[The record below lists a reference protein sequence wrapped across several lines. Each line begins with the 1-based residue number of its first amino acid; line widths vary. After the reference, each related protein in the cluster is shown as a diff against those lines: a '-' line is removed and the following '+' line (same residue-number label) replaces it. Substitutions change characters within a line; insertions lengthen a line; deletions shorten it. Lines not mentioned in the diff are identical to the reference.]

1 MSVRIQTAQVDVTP
15 EAAGYRQ
22 EVLDRIDGLL
32 TGLIDD
38 NKLQCASY
46 LFARDGQ
53 VFASKAMGAL
63 QHTADSPDYA
73 PDSIRR
79 IASVTKWFTLV
90 CIMRLVEEGKLALVQ
105 QVKDWIPEFDKP
117 AFAKITIH
125 QLLTHTAGLK
135 PDGGYFTE
143 PYPTGWYDVL
153 FAFEDGDGGNTALTD
168 AEKLARSKS
177 AWIKAI
183 LSGPPVCEPGTEW
196 NYSSAGFSLLGEII
210 ERVSGMRYDEYI
222 RTTVIEPLGMTRTF
236 FDVPEHL
243 ADEVCTTNDWDVRG
257 VKRRIADNPASP
269 PRTGGGLY
277 STLQDLSRLGHMMLT
292 GSYNGKRI
300 LSRKS
305 IELITRNQFPQ
316 GIPAFNWGGDIK
328 KFPFGLSTSLSF
340 PVDFFAPTAY
350 MHEGAGRCALI
361 VDPVERFVVV
371 FFVPSIVDWV
381 PESMLNLKNM
391 IWSGLQ

>member
-32 TGLIDD
+32 TGLINE

-46 LFARDGQ
+46 LFAREGQ
-53 VFASKAMGAL
+53 VFASKAIGAL
-63 QHTADSPDYA
+63 RHTEDSPDYM

-90 CIMRLVEEGKLALVQ
+90 CIMRLVEEGKLTLIQ
-105 QVKDWIPEFDKP
+105 PVKDWIPEFDKSSY
-117 AFAKITIH
+117 AKVTIH
-125 QLLTHTAGLK
+125 HLITHTSGII

-143 PYPTGWYDVL
+143 PYPLGWYDML
-153 FAFEDGDGGNTALTD
+153 FAFEDGEEDLAALTD

-177 AWIKAI
+177 QWIKAM
-183 LSGPPVCEPGTEW
+183 LSGPPVCEPGAQW
-196 NYSSAGFSLLGEII
+196 NYSSAGFSILGEIM
-210 ERVSGMRYDEYI
+210 ERASGMRFDEYI
-222 RTTVIEPLGMTRTF
+222 RTTIIEPLGMTRTF
-236 FDVPEHL
+236 FEVPEHL
-243 ADEVCTTNDWDVRG
+243 EDEVCVTNDWDVRG
-257 VKRRIADNPASP
+257 LKRRIADNPAAP

-277 STLQDLSRLGHMMLT
+277 STLQDLNIFGQMMLT

-305 IELITRNQFPQ
+305 IELIKRDQFPK
-316 GIPAFNWGGDIK
+316 GVPAYNWGGDIK
-328 KFPFGLSTSLSF
+328 KFHFGLSSSLSF
-340 PVDFFAPTAY
+340 PVDFFAPSAY
-350 MHEGAGRCALI
+350 MHEGAGRCALM
-361 VDPVERFVVV
+361 VDPVEQLVVV